1 MWRITKAGRAL
12 MAICQFWGS
21 ATSGKATHALI
32 KTTQGAFLSFH
43 TRTAVCHSAKALPIK
58 RKKNLP
64 YTRRSR
70 AEKIRSQGSIFKWSQ
85 DTNKESSNQQP

>member
-43 TRTAVCHSAKALPIK
+43 TRTAVCHSAKALLIR
-58 RKKNLP
+58 RKKTYHIP
-64 YTRRSR
+64 GDPEQR
-70 AEKIRSQGSIFKWSQ
+70 K
-85 DTNKESSNQQP
+85 